1 MVGAITVTEP
11 TSGVPVW
18 ARKRRKPGNPLVG
31 LVLVPLALL
40 GALTAGLA
48 VREKSFTAA
57 GVKMDA
63 WVALGKARVEEV
75 LDKSEGKPAAKTP
88 SPPSAKTTNRRV
100 RALWPVAESPPP
112 R

>member
-1 MVGAITVTEP
+1 MVGAIAVTEP

-48 VREKSFTAA
+48 IREKSFTAG
-57 GVKMDA
+57 GVKMDGWA
-63 WVALGKARVEEV
+63 ALARTRVEEV
-75 LDKSEGKPAAKTP
+75 LDKSGGKP
-88 SPPSAKTTNRRV
+88 
-100 RALWPVAESPPP
+100 VARTPPP
-112 R
+112 PVSKGDEQAG

>member
-88 SPPSAKTTNRRV
+88 SPPVSKDDEQAG
-100 RALWPVAESPPP
+100 
-112 R
+112 